1 MYGANSAHVVCAVWT
16 SCSSQILFGRQSPR
30 CRGRLHICLWLQKK
44 HHSSHIQYHLK
55 DQQLKGQWAN
65 PRRQPRGSSSSS
77 DCIDCLAGRYVE
89 DVGSGS
95 LGDCIGCVAG
105 KYAETSGNTAEYA
118 VAESCS
124 ADLGS
129 SVLSDSDLLEY
140 VDVVEGVVA
149 DGFVVE
155 VDTGYRNLTV
165 DQCQAVCSNISVCAA
180 VTWLHP
186 YLKPLAYL
194 AFQPLGI
201 FTTAFHHVVVTMH
214 HYRKTLFHMVE

>member
-1 MYGANSAHVVCAVWT
+1 MIGKYVETSGNAAASDCISCGAGKYVNVT
-16 SCSSQILFGRQSPR
+16 
-30 CRGRLHICLWLQKK
+30 
-44 HHSSHIQYHLK
+44 
-55 DQQLKGQWAN
+55 
-65 PRRQPRGSSSSS
+65 GSSSSS

-180 VTWLHP
+180 VTWLHCCP
-186 YLKPLAYL
+186 SHCVLLSTCSGTSGWDASHWSDRMGLSYESRAVSAYESVRSGDSPGL
-194 AFQPLGI
+194 
-201 FTTAFHHVVVTMH
+201 VTWMKDAGCLL
-214 HYRKTLFHMVE
+214 YTSPSPRD